1 VADLIRRLQGRTLKT
16 PAAAAD
22 LRVVDAA
29 RVMSAG
35 ASPLDLD
42 ARRRRLM
49 ARGSAASFAGT
60 GVLALVSS
68 LAGGDFGVGGWVVV
82 AVAVAAGLLGTVVLF
97 ASASLGRVGTHAI
110 VVLGALL
117 MGVVVGVERPSYG
130 LLYVW
135 LAFFV
140 ASFFR
145 PRAVAL
151 HVGWMLVCAGFAM
164 SLGDPLQ
171 RPLESW
177 LLLAGTLAGTSA
189 FVCVVRRH
197 LLDLAARERESRAFL
212 DQLLEDAP
220 LDFAFVDRD
229 LVYRRIN
236 RRALD
241 STQRPAETILGRT
254 VAEAYPELVDQ
265 IEPALRSVLATGEPI
280 VATHMRTDS
289 PSAGGE
295 RHWLVSR
302 FPVRAA
308 DGTIIGVSSMRTDI
322 TDLKRAEARLAELL
336 ASEQQARADV
346 EEARRILDERNR
358 ELAEQAR
365 IDSLTRLANRPA
377 FFEHAEEALARA
389 REAGSTVAVLYV
401 DLDNF
406 KQINDTLGH
415 AAGDELLGLVARRLH
430 SLARATDLV
439 ARVGGD
445 EFLLL
450 LTDLDGKQ
458 GVTRAAAVADR
469 AREVLTRP
477 FAVGDAIVRVT
488 ASVGVGMSAADAFD
502 ADTLVAAADAA
513 MYSAKRTARRDSLR
527 SVS

>member
-1 VADLIRRLQGRTLKT
+1 M
-16 PAAAAD
+16 
-22 LRVVDAA
+22 A
-29 RVMSAG
+29 RV
-35 ASPLDLD
+35 
-42 ARRRRLM
+42 
-49 ARGSAASFAGT
+49 SAASFAGT
-60 GVLALVSS
+60 GILALASS
-68 LAGGDFGVGGWVVV
+68 LAGGDFGAGGWVVV
-82 AVAVAAGLLGTVVLF
+82 AAAVAAGLLAAVILL
-97 ASASLGRVGTHAI
+97 AYASLGRVGTHTI
-110 VVLGALL
+110 GVLGALL
-117 MGVVVGVERPSYG
+117 IGVVVGVERPSYG

-135 LAFFV
+135 LALFV

-151 HVGWMLVCAGFAM
+151 HVGWMLACAGVAM
-164 SLGDPLQ
+164 SVGDPLQ

-177 LLLAGTLAGTSA
+177 LLLAGTLGGTSA
-189 FVCVVRRH
+189 FVCIVRRH

-212 DQLLEDAP
+212 DQLLEHAP

-236 RRALD
+236 RRALE
-241 STQRPAETILGRT
+241 SSQATPETILGRT
-254 VAEAYPELVDQ
+254 VADAYPELVDQ
-265 IEPALRSVLATGEPI
+265 IEPALRTVLATGEPI

-289 PSAGGE
+289 PSAEGE

-302 FPVRAA
+302 FPVRAP
-308 DGTIIGVSSMRTDI
+308 DGTTVGVSSMRTDI
-322 TDLKRAEARLAELL
+322 TDLKRAEARLGELL

-346 EEARRILDERNR
+346 EAARRILDERNR
-358 ELAEQAR
+358 ELADQAR

-377 FFEHAEEALARA
+377 FFEHAEAALARA
-389 REAGSTVAVLYV
+389 QKAGSTVAILYV

-406 KQINDTLGH
+406 KRINDTLGH
-415 AAGDELLGLVARRLH
+415 AAGDELLRLVAQRLQ
-430 SLARATDLV
+430 SLARPTDLV
-439 ARVGGD
+439 ARLGGD

-450 LTDLDGKQ
+450 LTDLDQ
-458 GVTRAAAVADR
+458 GATHVVVVADR

-513 MYSAKRTARRDSLR
+513 MYSAKRTARPVR
-527 SVS
+527 SVA